1 MGVIKEILKKNIR
14 KAEIE
19 EYLRETLKDAFFG
32 GVDIGFSPLGTRVTI
47 YAMRPGRVI
56 GLRGKTI
63 KEISRVLEEKF
74 GLENPQIAV
83 AEIEVPE
90 LNPYIMASRIAS
102 AISKGIRFR
111 RVAFWAL
118 KRIMDAGAR
127 GVIIE
132 ISGKTTSARARTE
145 KFVEGYI
152 PKCGEHAVKYLRKAS
167 VSVQLKIGVFGV
179 KVIIYPPDAPVPDS
193 YKVKSS
199 IENQKIEEMKND
211 K

>member
-90 LNPYIMASRIAS
+90 LNPYVMASRIAS
-102 AISKGIRFR
+102 AIAKGIRF
-111 RVAFWAL
+111 
-118 KRIMDAGAR
+118 
-127 GVIIE
+127 
-132 ISGKTTSARARTE
+132 
-145 KFVEGYI
+145 
-152 PKCGEHAVKYLRKAS
+152 
-167 VSVQLKIGVFGV
+167 
-179 KVIIYPPDAPVPDS
+179 
-193 YKVKSS
+193 
-199 IENQKIEEMKND
+199 
-211 K
+211 

>member
-14 KAEIE
+14 KSEIE
-19 EYLRETLKDAFFG
+19 EYLRNTLKDSFFG

-63 KEISRVLEEKF
+63 KEISQVLEEKF

-102 AISKGIRFR
+102 AIAKGIRFR

-118 KRIMDAGAR
+118 KRILDAGAR

-152 PKCGEHAVKYLRKAS
+152 PKCGENAIKYLRKAS
-167 VSVQLKIGVFGV
+167 VPIQLKTGVYGV
-179 KVIIYPPDAPVPDS
+179 KVIIYPPEAPLPDL
-193 YKVKSS
+193 YKIKTS
-199 IENQKIEEMKND
+199 IEKKEEIENEEK
-211 K
+211 

>member
-14 KAEIE
+14 KSEIE
-19 EYLRETLKDAFFG
+19 EYLRNTLKDSFFG

-63 KEISRVLEEKF
+63 KEISQVLEEKF

-102 AISKGIRFR
+102 AIAKGIRFR

-118 KRIMDAGAR
+118 KRILDAGAR

-152 PKCGEHAVKYLRKAS
+152 PKCGENAIKYLRKAS
-167 VSVQLKIGVFGV
+167 VPIQLKTGVYGV
-179 KVIIYPPDAPVPDS
+179 KVIIYPPEASLPDS
-193 YKVKSS
+193 YKIKTS
-199 IENQKIEEMKND
+199 IEKKEEIESEEK
-211 K
+211 

>member
-14 KAEIE
+14 KSEIE
-19 EYLRETLKDAFFG
+19 EYLRNMLKDSFFG

-63 KEISRVLEEKF
+63 KEISQVLEEKF

-83 AEIEVPE
+83 AEIEIPE

-102 AISKGIRFR
+102 AIAKGIRFR

-152 PKCGEHAVKYLRKAS
+152 PKCGENAIKYLRKAS
-167 VSVQLKIGVFGV
+167 VPIQLKTGVYGV
-179 KVIIYPPDAPVPDS
+179 KVIIYPPEAPLPDS
-193 YKVKSS
+193 YRIKTS
-199 IENQKIEEMKND
+199 IEKKEEIESEKE
-211 K
+211 